1 MQAMAHE
8 GRHDVRGAASWGHG
22 LALGLLLGL
31 AALLLAACGGE
42 DASKAQLRLV
52 HASTGYDALDLYVDD
67 QRVQRDVV
75 YGASA
80 SYAEV
85 DPSKTATRITRAGSS
100 AALFSSTPALARG
113 KQYSLVAYG
122 AEGAFR
128 AVLLDDNAREPD
140 RGDAWLRVLNA
151 APEAGPVD
159 VYLTPADT
167 ALADA
172 EPLVAN
178 AAAGTATAFAIA
190 DAASWRLRVT
200 AAGDKDDVRLD
211 LPAVALASRQ
221 VATLVVTPGAGGVL
235 VNALL
240 ATQDGPIATLNGTQA
255 RVRAVA
261 AVTDSGAVSA
271 SVGGVALMAGTG
283 APAVGAYRLVPASA
297 AAAATVSVNGV
308 ELVILEA
315 DLPPG
320 TDHTLLVWG
329 PAAAPSAAW
338 ISDDNRPATVAGRA
352 KLRLVHGLAGL
363 GDALSLTVD
372 FSPLAEGV
380 LPGTASA
387 PAALDATTLAT
398 LTVTSPGRASPV
410 FSAVEQTLAA
420 GSVYSLF
427 VAGGIDAPVGILRKD
442 R

>member
-1 MQAMAHE
+1 MQAG
-8 GRHDVRGAASWGHG
+8 GRTARQGLRGAARW
-22 LALGLLLGL
+22 ALGALVLGL
-31 AALLLAACGGE
+31 AGLLSAGCGGA
-42 DASKAQLRLV
+42 DASKAKLRLV
-52 HASTGYDALDLYVDD
+52 NASTGYAALDLYVDD

-85 DPSKTATRITRAGSS
+85 DPNKTDTKIARAGSS

-113 KQYSLVAYG
+113 DRYSLVAYG
-122 AEGAFR
+122 ADGALR
-128 AVLLDDNAREPD
+128 AVLLDDNASEPD
-140 RGDAWLRVLNA
+140 RGEAWLRVLNA

-159 VYLTPADT
+159 VYLTPAET

-172 EPLVAN
+172 APLVAG
-178 AAAGTATAFAIA
+178 AAAGATTAFAIA
-190 DAASWRLRVT
+190 DATSWRLRVT
-200 AAGDKDDVRLD
+200 AAGDKDDLRLD
-211 LPAVALASRQ
+211 LPAIALASRQ

-240 ATQDGPIATLNGTQA
+240 ATQDGPITTLTGTQA

-261 AVTDSGAVSA
+261 AVTDSGAVGA
-271 SVGGVALMAGTG
+271 SVGGVTLMAGTG

-308 ELVILEA
+308 ELAMLET
-315 DLPPG
+315 DLAAG

-329 PAAAPSAAW
+329 PAAAPSAGW
-338 ISDDNRPATVAGRA
+338 IADDNQPATVAGRA

-363 GDALSLTVD
+363 GGTLSLTVD

-380 LPGTASA
+380 LPGTAS
-387 PAALDATTLAT
+387 PSAALDATALAA

-427 VAGGIDAPVGILRKD
+427 VVGGIDAPVGILRKD